1 MSYDIVCFDFDSTL
15 SSIEGIDEL
24 AHHAGLGHE
33 IDQLTQQAMEGIVA
47 LESVYEKRL
56 AMIKPNQAMIAW
68 LAEQYIANKVEGV
81 DDVFKTLMTQG
92 KQVHI
97 ISGGIRQA
105 ILPMAEILQLPE
117 SNVHAVDVLFDA
129 EGEYAGFDRQSVL
142 AKTGGKA
149 EICRQINHAQHKMV
163 MIGDGKTDLE
173 AKQAGA
179 DVIGFG
185 GVVERAIVLDQADI
199 FVKQASLTA
208 VLPHL

>member
-33 IDQLTQQAMEGIVA
+33 IDQLTQQAMEGEVA

-68 LAEQYIANKVEGV
+68 LAEQYIVNKVDGV
-81 DDVFKTLMTQG
+81 DDVFKTLITQG

-105 ILPMAEILQLPE
+105 ILPMAEILKLPE
-117 SNVHAVDVLFDA
+117 SHVHAVDILFDA
-129 EGEYAGFDRQSVL
+129 EGEYAGFDQQSVL

-149 EICRQINHAQHKMV
+149 EICRQINHGQRRMV
-163 MIGDGKTDLE
+163 MVGDGKTDLE

-199 FVKQASLTA
+199 FVNQASLTA
-208 VLPHL
+208 VLVHL

>member
-15 SSIEGIDEL
+15 SKIEGIDEL
-24 AHHAGLGHE
+24 AHHAGLGE
-33 IDQLTQQAMEGIVA
+33 EVDQLTQQAMEGKVA

-56 AMIKPNQAMIAW
+56 AMIKPNQGMIDW
-68 LAEQYIANKVEGV
+68 LAEQYIAHKVDGV
-81 DDVFKTLMTQG
+81 DEVFHTLNAQG

-105 ILPMAEILQLPE
+105 ILPMAAALNIPASQ
-117 SNVHAVDVLFDA
+117 VHAVDVFFDDQ
-129 EGEYAGFDRQSVL
+129 GEYIDFDQQSVL

-149 EICRQINHAQHKMV
+149 EICRQINPNQNKMV
-163 MIGDGKTDLE
+163 MVGDGKTDLE

-185 GVVERAIVLDQADI
+185 GVAARSIVEAQADI

-208 VLPHL
+208 VLEFL